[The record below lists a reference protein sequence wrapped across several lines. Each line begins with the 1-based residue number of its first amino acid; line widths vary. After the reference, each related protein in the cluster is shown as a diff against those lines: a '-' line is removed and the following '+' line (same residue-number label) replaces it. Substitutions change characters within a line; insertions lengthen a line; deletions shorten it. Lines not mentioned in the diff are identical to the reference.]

1 MDTPAPSRRADEI
14 RVVREITER
23 IGATLELDRIL
34 AVSLEALDTSLGF
47 KHSMILL
54 AEPAAEALT
63 VAASRGYP
71 DPGVGAKV
79 PLGQGVLGIVG
90 RRRRITRLG
99 NLGAQRS
106 YMANVRR
113 QVVGAGGSLAAIPDL
128 PGLPDA
134 ESQMGI
140 PLCISERLIG
150 VLGVES
156 RSPRAF
162 DELDEVLLSIVAS
175 QLAHAIENARLHAAA
190 VELAEMRRERDLRE
204 ELLRR
209 MAPAAVIPLMLDQH
223 LAARHLN
230 ISILFADIEGFTEHA
245 SGMEPDEM
253 FAHMN
258 HFFSWAGE
266 VIERYRGYVNK
277 TSGDGLMALFGVPFE
292 SATHQTDAV
301 LAALALQN
309 ELRDMSPF
317 RLRIGVNSGVVSAG
331 MLGPR
336 NKSVYDVVG
345 DAVNV
350 ASRMEGLCPVGGV
363 VVSETADALRPY
375 FALESLGE
383 LPVKGKGIMSCA
395 LVRGIRPLAADARRI
410 APSSRFAREFAG
422 TVAEVEA
429 LKGAHLPMIDFPSV
443 QARDAA
449 LHHNEAVAAMA
460 LALVRELKS
469 RGGEA
474 PDEETIALAALVHDV
489 GKHAIDA
496 DRLNRPMMSGM
507 DQEAIRTDMCRETV
521 AALDRLGLARLS
533 HVVTELYRF
542 ERTRGADGGYDAT
555 VEVLAACDIYDALV
569 APKRHKGAPWRIP
582 GALAELLRLPWLN
595 IRDAGVFEAFIELMK
610 PKDAE
615 IQGLSRAKILLR

>member
-1 MDTPAPSRRADEI
+1 MDTRPPRTDEI
-14 RVVREITER
+14 RVIREITER
-23 IGATLELDRIL
+23 IGASFELDRIL
-34 AVSLEALDTSLGF
+34 AMSLEALETSLGF

-54 AEPAAEALT
+54 AEPGADALK
-63 VAASRGYP
+63 VAASRGYA
-71 DPGVGAKV
+71 DPGIGAAV
-79 PLGQGVLGIVG
+79 PLGQGVLGIVA

-113 QVVGAGGSLAAIPDL
+113 QVAGSDAAAQLAAIPDL

-134 ESQMGI
+134 ESQIGI
-140 PLCISERLIG
+140 PLLVNEGLIG

-162 DELDEVLLSIVAS
+162 DELDEMLLSIIAS

-209 MAPAAVIPLMLDQH
+209 MAPAAVIPLMLDQR
-223 LAARHLN
+223 LTARHLN
-230 ISILFADIEGFTEHA
+230 ISILFADIEGFTAHA

-253 FAHMN
+253 FAHIN

-292 SATHQTDAV
+292 SGTHQTDAV
-301 LAALALQN
+301 LAALALQS
-309 ELRDMSPF
+309 ELREMSPF
-317 RLRIGVNSGVVSAG
+317 KLRIGVNSGTVSAG

-350 ASRMEGLCPVGGV
+350 ASRMEALCPTGGV

-375 FALESLGE
+375 FVLESLGE

-395 LVRGIRPLAADARRI
+395 LVRGLKPILADTRRVD
-410 APSSRFAREFAG
+410 PSSRFAADFAATIDEIEAIKRE
-422 TVAEVEA
+422 
-429 LKGAHLPMIDFPSV
+429 HLPMIDFPSI

-449 LHHNEAVAAMA
+449 LHHNEAVAAFA
-460 LALVRELKS
+460 LGLAREVKGRAAQPL
-469 RGGEA
+469 
-474 PDEETIALAALVHDV
+474 DEETIVLAALLHDV
-489 GKHAIDA
+489 GKHAVDA
-496 DRLNRPMMSGM
+496 ERLNRPMMSGAER
-507 DQEAIRTDMCRETV
+507 EAIRSDMCRETV
-521 AALDRLGLARLS
+521 AALERLGFARLS
-533 HVVTELYRF
+533 GVVTELYRF
-542 ERTRGADGGYDAT
+542 ERTRGADSGFDRT
-555 VEVLAACDIYDALV
+555 IEVLAACDIYDALV
-569 APKRHKGAPWRIP
+569 APKRYKGAPWRIA
-582 GALAELLRLPWLN
+582 GALAELLRLPWLQTQ
-595 IRDAGVFEAFIELMK
+595 DARIFETFIDLMK

-615 IQGLSRAKILLR
+615 VHGLARARILLR